1 MKATGGTGCF
11 ITNAD
16 MGWDYA
22 EVPDDSNGG
31 MGGTPNGRKG
41 ERGWN
46 SKAFAGGT
54 GFSLSFSMSNGNYGK
69 GGDIP
74 GSSFSCPC
82 VAGGSGGY
90 LSTYIEVTPK
100 LNYTIIVGKGGTAN
114 AIRNRSANN
123 GTSGFVLIAYG
134 EGIE

>member
-1 MKATGGTGCF
+1 
-11 ITNAD
+11 
-16 MGWDYA
+16 
-22 EVPDDSNGG
+22 

-41 ERGWN
+41 SRGWSN
-46 SKAFAGGT
+46 STFAGGT

-74 GSSFSCPC
+74 GSSYGCPC

-90 LSTYIEVTPK
+90 LSTYIEVVP
-100 LNYTIIVGKGGTAN
+100 NFSYTVNVGKGGTAN
-114 AIRNRSANN
+114 YIDRRAANN